1 MILYAMDV
9 AGQPASTAIH
19 RFYENFAGDSPLDP
33 PESWAAEPAWKASFR
48 MPGDDREA
56 RAYAEELVE
65 GVERQRDD
73 LDGLIRSISVHWRLD
88 RMAVVDRNLLRLAA
102 YELVHRHDDVPRK
115 VAINEAIELAKR
127 FGTVESGAFVNGI
140 LDRIET

>member
-9 AGQPASTAIH
+9 AGQSAATAIH
-19 RFYENFAGDSPLDP
+19 RFYENFAGDAPMDA
-33 PESWAAEPAWKASFR
+33 PEPWAAESIRRAVFR

-56 RAYAEELVE
+56 RAYAEELAE
-65 GVERQRDD
+65 GVEVHKGD
-73 LDGLIRSISVHWRLD
+73 LDGLIRSISRHWRLD

-102 YELVHRHDDVPRK
+102 YELVHRSEDVPRK

-127 FGTVESGAFVNGI
+127 FGATESGAFVNGI
-140 LDRIET
+140 LDRIEK